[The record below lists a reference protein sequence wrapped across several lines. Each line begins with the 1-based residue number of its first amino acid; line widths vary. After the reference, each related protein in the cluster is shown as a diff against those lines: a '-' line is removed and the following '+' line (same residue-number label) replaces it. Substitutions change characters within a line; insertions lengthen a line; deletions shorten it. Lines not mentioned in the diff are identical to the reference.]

1 MDYVLSPPRGVAAL
15 KRLDDLIAAASGS
28 TDGNCTLLLEHLHGA
43 RTYLLGAMPEEY
55 AFSLASAKEAAAAVS
70 DKTLQKMETEGV
82 TSLLEDLEATREG
95 HPTAPPP
102 ARRTEQRTEDEGKS
116 ELYRFF
122 HGPSTTLGVFYPTH
136 YIFASFPSLQNARD
150 AARTLKAAGYQEVL
164 AVSAA
169 DTIQFM
175 KEIQAEVG
183 VWGALMAA
191 FSRFLG
197 TEEVFADIDV
207 NKAEKGAGFLA
218 VYSPRDEHA
227 EKIRDLVTPFEPLT
241 MQWYLPGGVQSL
253 QAGPSPGPQ
262 GIHPENT

>member
-1 MDYVLSPPRGVAAL
+1 VAFASPFPFIHAETQPTPQRQAIDPTPRA
-15 KRLDDLIAAASGS
+15 
-28 TDGNCTLLLEHLHGA
+28 
-43 RTYLLGAMPEEY
+43 
-55 AFSLASAKEAAAAVS
+55 
-70 DKTLQKMETEGV
+70 
-82 TSLLEDLEATREG
+82 
-95 HPTAPPP
+95 TAPQ
-102 ARRTEQRTEDEGKS
+102 RRFLA
-116 ELYRFF
+116 LY
-122 HGPSTTLGVFYPTH
+122 
-136 YIFASFPSLQNARD
+136 AARD